1 MHPISLDF
9 WGQFVLVWGH
19 FRHSRQLQ
27 NWKIFHPPSPHH
39 RGWRG
44 GGGLWV
50 SLNLQ
55 NSNLWKTDTQIIFL
69 YQTLTNIY
77 KMFLCIMYPIFWQT
91 FVYILFIKISCNSCF
106 NFVTKCI
113 WIHMNALNER
123 ISKWAHLSFYHKRF
137 SRYWHLNFKKVI
149 F

>member
-1 MHPISLDF
+1 MCLYGAISGILDNF
-9 WGQFVLVWGH
+9 
-19 FRHSRQLQ
+19 
-27 NWKIFHPPSPHH
+27 KIEKFSNPSAPTI
-39 RGWRG
+39 GG
-44 GGGLWV
+44 EGGGLWV

-91 FVYILFIKISCNSCF
+91 FVYILFVKISCNSCF